1 MKYLI
6 DILENRNFDRLSIDK
21 LKTFTSRDGFNI
33 VVKKDFIE
41 MEGVLR
47 GQSVYE
53 NIIPIMTDNNSNY
66 IGLYI
71 DGILKE
77 KVCYL
82 NHEENSLEPKF
93 KSITNLVDAII
104 ANPKCWDLEELPETA
119 FDYPNV
125 NHSDLDNDKIIEG
138 LIDEYDSAIDN
149 DITIQRAFCIM
160 ALTSVDKLETIYH
173 FLDNDDMYIQER
185 AIEIFGFHR
194 CKFAREKIKELQ
206 NTAKHNGKTAAVI
219 ASKRIRVSYK

>member
-6 DILENRNFDRLSIDK
+6 DILENKNFDRLSIDK
-21 LKTFTSRDGFNI
+21 LKNFISRDGFNI
-33 VVKKDFIE
+33 VLKKDFVE
-41 MEGVLR
+41 MGDVLR
-47 GQSVYE
+47 EFPVYE

-71 DGILKE
+71 DGILKG
-77 KVCYL
+77 KICYL
-82 NHEENSLEPKF
+82 SHEENSLEPKF
-93 KSITNLVDAII
+93 KSIVNLINAII
-104 ANPKCWDLEELPETA
+104 ANPKCWELDELPETA

-125 NHSDLDNDKIIEG
+125 YHSDLDNDKIIER
-138 LIDEYDSAIDN
+138 LIDEYNSVFDN
-149 DITIQRAFCIM
+149 DIRIERAFCIM
-160 ALTSVDKLETIYH
+160 ALTPVDKLETIYH

-219 ASKRIRVSYK
+219 ASKRIRESYK